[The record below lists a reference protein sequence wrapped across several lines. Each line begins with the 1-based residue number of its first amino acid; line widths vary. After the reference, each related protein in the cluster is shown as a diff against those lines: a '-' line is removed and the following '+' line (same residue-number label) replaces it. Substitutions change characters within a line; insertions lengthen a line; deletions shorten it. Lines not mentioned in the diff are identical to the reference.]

1 MPLQV
6 RCSLQAVMCEAHLP
20 LREADA
26 AGPLQPPHP
35 WQGIAV
41 VPLALFVTTILL
53 HDKTQ
58 PAVVPVDPMQWLCR
72 LLAARILDVHSARS
86 SSINCCGCVQRRTCK
101 SRLPWLGWDAA
112 LALLSISE
120 NRNAAASRSK
130 NASPMWLFRIAHT
143 SLTVLRACLR
153 CQPAEVTA
161 CEIVLE
167 RCMKAQRLQGHLKA
181 SLLVHVQYNAYM
193 PVCDHEVRPA

>member
-1 MPLQV
+1 MT
-6 RCSLQAVMCEAHLP
+6 LQAWRLQQAIRWQPHLP

-35 WQGIAV
+35 WQGVAV
-41 VPLALFVTTILL
+41 VPLALFVTTIL
-53 HDKTQ
+53 HDKTR
-58 PAVVPVDPMQWLCR
+58 PAVVPIDPMQLLCR

-86 SSINCCGCVQRRTCK
+86 SWTNCCGGIQHRACK

-130 NASPMWLFRIAHT
+130 KASPMWLLRMAHT
-143 SLTVLRACLR
+143 SWTVLSACLQVDR
-153 CQPAEVTA
+153 QT
-161 CEIVLE
+161 
-167 RCMKAQRLQGHLKA
+167 
-181 SLLVHVQYNAYM
+181 
-193 PVCDHEVRPA
+193 